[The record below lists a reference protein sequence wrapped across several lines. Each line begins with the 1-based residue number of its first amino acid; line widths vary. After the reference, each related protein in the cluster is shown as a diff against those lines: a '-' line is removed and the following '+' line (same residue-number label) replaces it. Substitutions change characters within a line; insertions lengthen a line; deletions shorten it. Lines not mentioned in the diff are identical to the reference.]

1 VKRAPRLFW
10 AQVHSSGECG
20 PQDRLARLAG
30 PFAETFVFRAFT
42 GETPMTLTGFL
53 LLLLIAAICG
63 SLAQAIVGY
72 SHGGCLVSAALGLI
86 GALIGNWLARVFGLP
101 YGFEVTI
108 DGQEFPVIW
117 SILGATLFV
126 AVLNLL
132 TYRRPTA
139 F

>member
-1 VKRAPRLFW
+1 
-10 AQVHSSGECG
+10 
-20 PQDRLARLAG
+20 
-30 PFAETFVFRAFT
+30 
-42 GETPMTLTGFL
+42 MTLTGFL
-53 LLLLIAAICG
+53 ILLLIAAICG

-101 YGFEVTI
+101 SGFEVTI
-108 DGQEFPVIW
+108 DGQGFPVIW

-126 AVLNLL
+126 AVLSLL

-139 F
+139 L